1 MKLSL
6 NRRGVVVTIAS
17 SLSLIAPSVTAL
29 ALSAAAF
36 AQPGGGGGGGGGGGR
51 GFGGGMFGGGG
62 GGGDALAPSF
72 NSREFTRVSK
82 VLKLDKDQEEAAKM
96 LFDSFEE
103 QLRTKAAPT
112 RTKMERARDDFR
124 ENRDPSIWQ
133 DVRKDMDKF
142 RPQRDEME
150 KSFLSDLKGMLRED
164 QAQAWPRFERS
175 MRREQ
180 YINRGLMSG
189 ERVDL
194 FKIVEKAELS
204 EDAKTTIAPILDLY
218 EQDLDR
224 ELVARAAFQKD
235 NMSKFGD
242 LFGSGDTKAMQDLFD
257 KGKEL
262 SLHVRDVNRRY
273 ARQVQD
279 LAPEDKKALI
289 ATEFKKQSYPR
300 VFQQTRASRTL
311 DAALAIKDLS
321 EEQKTGLAALKES
334 YTRDLDA
341 VSTEMVAATDKMET
355 TITVESM
362 MSMFRN
368 GGDDGP
374 MGDLN
379 RKRAALNRKTED
391 AAKKVL
397 TPEQIAKLPKE
408 DDNGPGGRRDRGDNG
423 GGDNGGNR
431 PPRATPRSNTT
442 GGGPT

>member
-1 MKLSL
+1 MNMKL
-6 NRRGVVVTIAS
+6 NRRGLAIALAS
-17 SLSLIAPSVTAL
+17 TFAVGAPALIALTFTSTVL
-29 ALSAAAF
+29 
-36 AQPGGGGGGGGGGGR
+36 AQPGGGGGGGR

-62 GGGDALAPSF
+62 GGGGDALAPSF
-72 NSREFTRVSK
+72 NSREFTRISK

-96 LFDSFEE
+96 LYDSFEE

-150 KSFLSDLKGMLRED
+150 KTFLSDLKGMLRED
-164 QAQAWPRFERS
+164 QAQTWPRFERS

-194 FKIVEKAELS
+194 LKITEKAELS
-204 EDAKTTIAPILDLY
+204 EDARASIAPILDLY

-224 ELVARAAFQKD
+224 ELVARAAFQKE
-235 NMSKFGD
+235 NMSKFGE
-242 LFGSGDTKAMQDLFD
+242 LMFSGETKAMQDLFE
-257 KGKEL
+257 KGKDL
-262 SLHVRDVNRRY
+262 SVRVRDVNRRY

-279 LAPEDKKALI
+279 LVPEDKKAII
-289 ATEFKKQSYPR
+289 AAEVKKESYPR
-300 VFQQTRASRTL
+300 IFQQTRASRTL
-311 DAALAIKDLS
+311 DAAIAIKDLS
-321 EEQKTGLAALKES
+321 DEQKTGLAALRDS
-334 YTRDLDA
+334 YSRDLDA
-341 VSTEMVAATDKMET
+341 VSSEMVAATDKMET

-368 GGDDGP
+368 GGEDGP

-391 AAKKVL
+391 AARKIL
-397 TPEQIAKLPKE
+397 TPEQAAKLPKE
-408 DDNGPGGRRDRGDNG
+408 DDNGPGGRRGRGDNG
-423 GGDNGGNR
+423 GDDNGGNR
-431 PPRATPRSNTT
+431 PPRAIPRANSR